1 MNFEKD
7 SVPVLVAELKDNS
20 GNTLKIAMTQL
31 EEDEEF
37 ELQTLHPASLLNSKP
52 GAQLSTF
59 WGWKVGPRTVGPRT
73 VGPWDIWS
81 PDSSALEQCINSTDT
96 CSPNVGSIYP
106 IYYKMYIP
114 GRTETL
120 QLTHCS

>member
-37 ELQTLHPASLLNSKP
+37 ELQTLHPASRLNSKP

-59 WGWKVGPRTVGPRT
+59 WGWTVGPRT
-73 VGPWDIWS
+73 VGP
-81 PDSSALEQCINSTDT
+81 PDSWAPDSWAPGQLGPGQLGPGQLGPGTFGPRTVRPWS
-96 CSPNVGSIYP
+96 NV
-106 IYYKMYIP
+106 
-114 GRTETL
+114 
-120 QLTHCS
+120 

>member
-37 ELQTLHPASLLNSKP
+37 ELQTLHPASRLNSKP

-59 WGWKVGPRTVGPRT
+59 WGWTVGPRT
-73 VGPWDIWS
+73 VGP
-81 PDSSALEQCINSTDT
+81 PDSWAPDSWAPDSWALGHLVPGQFGPGAMYKFYRHMFSKCWQHISNT
-96 CSPNVGSIYP
+96 NIYRY
-106 IYYKMYIP
+106 IY
-114 GRTETL
+114 
-120 QLTHCS
+120 